1 MSALKASQKVL
12 KTQMSHLLQT
22 GAHKRRHATYAVL
35 SAAWDYT
42 LLAQCC
48 RKGAEGQ
55 ISLSMFH
62 QLAKARKVADQ
73 YGYEQTAHALDSWI
87 EVYDRARRVFAV
99 SGQTEE
105 VTDPWA
111 LFHSKDEG
119 HEPG

>member
-22 GAHKRRHATYAVL
+22 GAHKRRYATYAVL
-35 SAAWDYT
+35 HAAWDYT

-62 QLAKARKVADQ
+62 QLASARKVADQ
-73 YGYEQTAHALDSWI
+73 YGYEQTAHALDLWI
-87 EVYDRARRVFAV
+87 EVYDRACKVFTA
-99 SGQTEE
+99 SGKKED
-105 VTDPWA
+105 VADPCT
-111 LFHSKDEG
+111 LFDGKDEG
-119 HEPG
+119 YEPG